1 MRGVGILFG
10 VKYYVKMW
18 KNTCNGGRLC
28 YRKVKITSNIN
39 LTGGT
44 TTITNQNGGNGI
56 YNLSGNITVKSKL
69 DIKGASN
76 SGIKLGRNEKLCDG
90 VITFSEGAD
99 VTIQNSHHGVATFTN
114 TKSGEDKADVKIN
127 GGKLNISN
135 TTSSGRSAGIY
146 SANNRIEVSGGT
158 VEIVDN
164 SFAMDLPNGTVDISG
179 NAKVNLTVNSD
190 NHGAVATNSDSTI
203 HLSEGGRA
211 TCTTQAT
218 CTVCAT
224 RYGAPDAT
232 NHSGTKGEWQKNE
245 SQHWKK
251 YSCCGA
257 EVDTLVPV
265 SDLTKTF
272 EYGKTK
278 EPIFGGALIK
288 DTDYTVSYAVKAG
301 SAGEL
306 KDGKPYGAGTYV
318 ITVTGIGSCKDS
330 FTKEFVIEKATQADE
345 HEYLSAKSGEEKTE
359 VILQPIGMQGN

>member
-28 YRKVKITSNIN
+28 YRKVKITSNSATEATTHTDESDDYVAWYGKATGTLYLKCYQCGKIVTAGYDN
-39 LTGGT
+39 TTGYELRGIGCGGVLSIAESARVDVNVTGGT
-44 TTITNQNGGNGI
+44 P
-56 YNLSGNITVKSKL
+56 
-69 DIKGASN
+69 KGAYVANGLTTSDSMTLTVTTAGA
-76 SGIKLGRNEKLCDG
+76 SGDG
-90 VITFSEGAD
+90 ICGY
-99 VTIQNSHHGVATFTN
+99 N
-114 TKSGEDKADVKIN
+114 
-127 GGKLNISN
+127 SN
-135 TTSSGRSAGIY
+135 TSGTCNINLA
-146 SANNRIEVSGGT
+146 GGT
-158 VEIVDN
+158 
-164 SFAMDLPNGTVDISG
+164 T
-179 NAKVNLTVNSD
+179 
-190 NHGAVATNSDSTI
+190 

-224 RYGAPDAT
+224 RYGALDAT
-232 NHSGTKGEWQKNE
+232 NHSDKKGEWQKNE

-359 VILQPIGMQGN
+359 VILQPIRMARKLR